1 MGMRVAIPHHDGE
14 VAPCFEYS
22 AHFTVFSISRNRVI
36 AQMDFILQSR
46 KELDRVRLLR
56 DQKVAVL
63 ICSGIQDALEGLLAA
78 AGIRVFSWI
87 SGPVSEVLDL
97 FLEDKLIS
105 GSARPR
111 ASRGA
116 SHTATKTGSPIH
128 EEEK

>member
-63 ICSGIQDALEGLLAA
+63 ICSGIQDALEGLLSA

-87 SGPVSEVLDL
+87 SGPVSEVLNL
-97 FLEDKLIS
+97 FLENKLTS
-105 GSARPR
+105 GSAR
-111 ASRGA
+111 ASNGA
-116 SHTATKTGSPIH
+116 SHTATKTGSPTH
-128 EEEK
+128 EEKK